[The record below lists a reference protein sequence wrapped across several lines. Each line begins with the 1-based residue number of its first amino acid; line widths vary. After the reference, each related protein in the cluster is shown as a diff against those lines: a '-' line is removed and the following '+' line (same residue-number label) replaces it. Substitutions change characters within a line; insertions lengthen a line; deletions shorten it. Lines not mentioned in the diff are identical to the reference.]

1 VSTLSERASLFTLLT
16 TPSVKGSTAQ
26 LIPVYAYD
34 QRFPNVLYIRDN
46 DTDRRNSAT
55 SPNTGSPRP
64 GGFYQFSRL
73 QEVCDF
79 QAKLTGEKIVLDISS
94 VRLLRFRKSSSR
106 SNESFSSVR
115 VQIWHEEGTAR
126 KGSQSDGASFVTAGT
141 AVSGPLRERR
151 VPNLSRLLVFLGRLD
166 EYITVFI
173 TDDIEAVPDGPT
185 MVKIR
190 PRKGGKLKRSVSRW
204 PGVKGESTSLRL
216 LQRLVQVTG

>member
-1 VSTLSERASLFTLLT
+1 M
-16 TPSVKGSTAQ
+16 KGSTAQ

-46 DTDRRNSAT
+46 DLDRRNNGTT
-55 SPNTGSPRP
+55 SPNPSGGPSSSSNPTCRP

-73 QEVCDF
+73 QEACDF
-79 QAKLTGEKIVLDISS
+79 QAKLTGEKVVLDISS

-115 VQIWHEEGTAR
+115 AQIWHEEGTTTTAR
-126 KGSQSDGASFVTAGT
+126 RGGGMLSDGASFVTAGT

-151 VPNLSRLLVFLGRLD
+151 VPNLSRLIVFLGRLD

-173 TDDIEAVPDGPT
+173 TDDIEAVPEGQT

-190 PRKGGKLKRSVSRW
+190 ARKGGKLKRSVSRW
-204 PGVKGESTSLRL
+204 NGVKGMFWLRL
-216 LQRLVQVTG
+216 RRRRGV

>member
-1 VSTLSERASLFTLLT
+1 
-16 TPSVKGSTAQ
+16 VKGSSAQ

-46 DTDRRNSAT
+46 DTDRRNGAT
-55 SPNTGSPRP
+55 SPNPGSAARP

-79 QAKLTGEKIVLDISS
+79 QARLAGEKVVLDISS

-115 VQIWHEEGTAR
+115 VQIWHEDGSTAARRGT
-126 KGSQSDGASFVTAGT
+126 QSDGASFVTAGT
-141 AVSGPLRERR
+141 ALSGPLRERR
-151 VPNLSRLLVFLGRLD
+151 VPNLSRLIVFLGRLD

-173 TDDIEAVPDGPT
+173 TDDIEAVPEGQT
-185 MVKIR
+185 MVKLR

-204 PGVKGESTSLRL
+204 SGVKGELNGFPF
-216 LQRLVQVTG
+216 VQWG

>member
-1 VSTLSERASLFTLLT
+1 M
-16 TPSVKGSTAQ
+16 KGSNAQ

-46 DTDRRNSAT
+46 DTDRRNGAT
-55 SPNTGSPRP
+55 SPNPGSSARP

-79 QAKLTGEKIVLDISS
+79 QAKLIGEKVVLDISS
-94 VRLLRFRKSSSR
+94 VRLLRYRRSSSR
-106 SNESFSSVR
+106 SNETLSSVR
-115 VQIWHEEGTAR
+115 VQIWHEEGGGGAGAR
-126 KGSQSDGASFVTAGT
+126 KGSQSNDGASFVTAGT

-151 VPNLSRLLVFLGRLD
+151 VPNLSRLIVFLGRLD

-173 TDDIEAVPDGPT
+173 TDDIEAVPDGLT

-204 PGVKGESTSLRL
+204 PGVKGEYYRPYNP
-216 LQRLVQVTG
+216 LQH